1 MCNTNQNI
9 ITTKHITKAS
19 LDIWLDCLKAFL
31 PLEMLHEIQK
41 ARCPNARAA
50 KETSKPLLL
59 TCLTKTSL
67 ASVQNSDSSHEG
79 QLRWRWKNK
88 RKEPLLPL
96 FHSSFLLVT
105 YTSQAK
111 KCSPRLAL
119 LADAGLKLL
128 MQIRLTASAVSDK
141 RARG

>member
-1 MCNTNQNI
+1 
-9 ITTKHITKAS
+9 
-19 LDIWLDCLKAFL
+19 
-31 PLEMLHEIQK
+31 MLHEIQK

-59 TCLTKTSL
+59 NCLTKTSL

-79 QLRWRWKNK
+79 QLRRRRKNQ

-119 LADAGLKLL
+119 LADAGLKGSMLP
-128 MQIRLTASAVSDK
+128 QAADADTADCLCCLRQESQRIGERSLINPKFLATRQYVIV
-141 RARG
+141 